1 MLLSILAM
9 FLSISCKEEIVEE
22 EKGDSITKWIPA
34 HTTFSQPLGEWERI
48 QYCFKHEEEVRRRPL
63 QRVYPAYYGGA
74 QALPGDKTK
83 YVIYLTDTSEVVK
96 QDFVRLCDLV
106 PENCVFRKC
115 ERSVNELH
123 ALIEEIFT
131 SSSLSETGLIESC
144 GVDEEAGMVRVT
156 LAEDLDATQQARF
169 MESVS
174 RPELVRLVN
183 YSEHIQEIMD
193 FLDDVEENPEQQPSL
208 PDTIDKV
215 TSDETS
221 TSQKITIQG

>member
-1 MLLSILAM
+1 MKRCFLLLSILAM

-123 ALIEEIFT
+123 ALIEEILT

-156 LAEDLDATQQARF
+156 LAEDLDATQQAG
-169 MESVS
+169 SWS
-174 RPELVRLVN
+174 
-183 YSEHIQEIMD
+183 
-193 FLDDVEENPEQQPSL
+193 PSL
-208 PDTIDKV
+208 APNWCGLLTIPSIFKKSWISL
-215 TSDETS
+215 TMLR
-221 TSQKITIQG
+221 KILNSSRLCRIQSIK